1 MSELS
6 YLEKLLDGVEV
17 EWLPLAKVC
26 RLINGRAYKQEELL
40 SKGKYPVL
48 RVGNFFT
55 NQNWYY
61 SDLELDQ
68 DKYCDNGDLLY
79 AWSASFGPRIWHG
92 GKSIYHYHIWKVV
105 PDSNL
110 ICKQFLYYL
119 LQWDTKAL
127 KDAHSTGS
135 TMMHISKT
143 TIEKRLVPI
152 PCPDNP
158 EKSLAIQSEIVRIL
172 DKFTALTAELTAELN
187 MRKKQ
192 YNYYRDQLLRFKEG
206 EVEWRNLG
214 DTSLFEIANNGRK
227 PVKASLRIAGETPYY
242 GANNIQDYVDG
253 YTHDGEYVLI
263 AEDGSAS
270 LENYSIQYATGKFW
284 ANNHVHVVRGKERVH
299 SRFLYHYLC
308 IVNFLPFLT
317 GGGRAKLTKGQLIEI
332 PVPIPCPDNP
342 EKSLAIQSEIVRI
355 LDTFTALTAE
365 LSAELNMRKKQY
377 NYYRDQLL
385 SFKEGEVEWKTLG
398 EIGHF
403 TRGKRFVKTD
413 MLSEGYPC
421 IHYGEMY
428 TYYNVWTNKTKSFVS
443 QELASKLRVS
453 EYVDVIIVAAGETI
467 EDIGKGTAWLGKSN
481 VVFHDACFSYR
492 CLLNPKYIAYFTRT
506 KIFHDQIKKHI
517 SSGKISA
524 INANGLSKVKIPM
537 LSAKEQA
544 RIVEILDKFD
554 TLTNSITEGLPREI
568 ELRQKQYE
576 YYRDMLFSFPKPEVA
591 EA

>member
-192 YNYYRDQLLRFKEG
+192 YNYYRDQLLSFKEG
-206 EVEWRNLG
+206 EVEWKSLG
-214 DTSLFEIANNGRK
+214 EIATKIYSGGTPDTKRIDYWENGTIPWMSSGEVNLKNIERTEKYITEAGLNNSSAKLVPKNSVVIALAGQGKTRGK
-227 PVKASLRIAGETPYY
+227 VARIRIALTTNQSLAALTFDEKKFSSDYVFHFLETQYESLRQISSGNS
-242 GANNIQDYVDG
+242 GRGGLNLQMI
-253 YTHDGEYVLI
+253 
-263 AEDGSAS
+263 SA
-270 LENYSIQYATGKFW
+270 YKI
-284 ANNHVHVVRGKERVH
+284 
-299 SRFLYHYLC
+299 
-308 IVNFLPFLT
+308 
-317 GGGRAKLTKGQLIEI
+317 
-332 PVPIPCPDNP
+332 PIPCPDNP
-342 EKSLAIQSEIVRI
+342 EKSLAIQSEIVR
-355 LDTFTALTAE
+355 
-365 LSAELNMRKKQY
+365 
-377 NYYRDQLL
+377 
-385 SFKEGEVEWKTLG
+385 
-398 EIGHF
+398 
-403 TRGKRFVKTD
+403 
-413 MLSEGYPC
+413 
-421 IHYGEMY
+421 
-428 TYYNVWTNKTKSFVS
+428 
-443 QELASKLRVS
+443 
-453 EYVDVIIVAAGETI
+453 
-467 EDIGKGTAWLGKSN
+467 
-481 VVFHDACFSYR
+481 
-492 CLLNPKYIAYFTRT
+492 
-506 KIFHDQIKKHI
+506 
-517 SSGKISA
+517 
-524 INANGLSKVKIPM
+524 
-537 LSAKEQA
+537 
-544 RIVEILDKFD
+544 ILDKFD

-576 YYRDMLFSFPKPEVA
+576 YYRDLLFSFPKPETVSN
-591 EA
+591 

>member
-1 MSELS
+1 MSEMS
-6 YLEKLLDGVEV
+6 YLEKLLDGVEF
-17 EWLPLAKVC
+17 EWKPLEDISIKISSGGTPKTGVSEFYDGDIPWLRTQEVNFCDIWDTEVKITESGVKNSSAKWIPKNCVIVAMYGATVGKIG
-26 RLINGRAYKQEELL
+26 INKI
-40 SKGKYPVL
+40 PMT
-48 RVGNFFT
+48 T
-55 NQNWYY
+55 NQACANIQLNEEVAHYRY
-61 SDLELDQ
+61 VFHFLCSQ
-68 DKYCDNGDLLY
+68 YTY
-79 AWSASFGPRIWHG
+79 I
-92 GKSIYHYHIWKVV
+92 KS
-105 PDSNL
+105 L
-110 ICKQFLYYL
+110 G
-119 LQWDTKAL
+119 
-127 KDAHSTGS
+127 TGS
-135 TMMHISKT
+135 QTNINAQIVKN
-143 TIEKRLVPI
+143 IKIPI

-192 YNYYRDQLLRFKEG
+192 YNYYRDQLF
-206 EVEWRNLG
+206 
-214 DTSLFEIANNGRK
+214 
-227 PVKASLRIAGETPYY
+227 
-242 GANNIQDYVDG
+242 
-253 YTHDGEYVLI
+253 
-263 AEDGSAS
+263 
-270 LENYSIQYATGKFW
+270 
-284 ANNHVHVVRGKERVH
+284 
-299 SRFLYHYLC
+299 
-308 IVNFLPFLT
+308 
-317 GGGRAKLTKGQLIEI
+317 
-332 PVPIPCPDNP
+332 
-342 EKSLAIQSEIVRI
+342 
-355 LDTFTALTAE
+355 
-365 LSAELNMRKKQY
+365 
-377 NYYRDQLL
+377 
-385 SFKEGEVEWKTLG
+385 SFKESEVEWKTLG

-443 QELASKLRVS
+443 HELASKLRVS
-453 EYVDVIIVAAGETI
+453 EYGDVIIVAAGETI

-544 RIVEILDKFD
+544 RIVDILDKFD

-576 YYRDMLFSFPKPEVA
+576 YYRDLLFSFPKPETA
-591 EA
+591 SN